1 MKKDVKSSLA
11 WGGGIIAV
19 ALAATLARRTGVI
32 DADAVTRIVLG
43 VIGLMVAWYGNR
55 MPKTFAPSE
64 ISRQVT
70 RVGGWSMALSG
81 LIYAGLWAFAPLDV
95 ALFAGCGAILV
106 GMAVTV
112 AYCLSLRSRMNAA

>member
-1 MKKDVKSSLA
+1 MTKDLKSSLA

-55 MPKTFAPSE
+55 MPKTFAPNE

-70 RVGGWSMALSG
+70 CKEYVDHNLVV
-81 LIYAGLWAFAPLDV
+81 DV
-95 ALFAGCGAILV
+95 TEKIFCW
-106 GMAVTV
+106 
-112 AYCLSLRSRMNAA
+112 R